1 MFNLA
6 MVLTQDTELPS
17 LDELCQAYAE
27 LGGEGA
33 QLKRETMEVQDGEE
47 DGRVLSFQDS
57 HGGNYLV
64 VPTAGAVPENEA
76 DLSAEYSLAALG
88 SDWTLEPHT
97 AHFVVSSH
105 GTEGEVADH
114 VEHLLRFT
122 LVLAAMA
129 RAKGAVGV
137 YWGDAGATHPTDFF
151 IDWAG
156 GETLPIPLWSG
167 VSLRGAENERVSM
180 LSRGGEVLG
189 VPDLMIVAPEDDAA
203 DALGFLFELL
213 EITTHE
219 GGGTADG
226 EVIVGR
232 KDDEQFVVKH
242 VPSPVA
248 DDELVQFI
256 EL

>member
-167 VSLRGAENERVSM
+167 VSLAEAENERINM
-180 LSRGGEVLG
+180 LSLGGEVLG
-189 VPDLMIVAPEDDAA
+189 VPDLMIEAPQDGIEG
-203 DALGFLFELL
+203 ALGFLFDLL
-213 EITTHE
+213 DFTTQN
-219 GGGTADG
+219 GGGIADG
-226 EVIVGR
+226 ETVGR
-232 KDDEQFVVKH
+232 TDDEQLVVKH

-248 DDELVQFI
+248 VDELVQFI